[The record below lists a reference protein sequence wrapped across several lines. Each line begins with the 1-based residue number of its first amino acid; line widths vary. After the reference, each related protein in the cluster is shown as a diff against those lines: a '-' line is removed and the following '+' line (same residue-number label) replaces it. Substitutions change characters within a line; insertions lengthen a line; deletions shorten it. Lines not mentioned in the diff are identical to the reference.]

1 MRNVEARRRVIRDLQ
16 KAIRR
21 KEIENE
27 RMDIDLEEMA
37 LKVAERRN
45 VSNPDGEFNYSRKES
60 RSAAQI
66 IRALKTRIQK

>member
-45 VSNPDGEFNYSRKES
+45 VSNPDGEFNS
-60 RSAAQI
+60 
-66 IRALKTRIQK
+66 